1 MPTQLLP
8 NRHLEG
14 LREAMLAFV
23 RYGDRA
29 GLDARVPTCP
39 GWSLRELIAHQ
50 GMVHRWATAN
60 LRGERTDPDTLE
72 RAGLTDPDPLEWLAD
87 GAIDLV
93 TAWTQAPADVAT
105 VVFLNDAP
113 GPKQF
118 WARRQCHETTIHAVD
133 ALAAS
138 LGRPPKAEEVWVD
151 AELAAD
157 GIDELLCGFLT
168 RSKSRLRSDEPGV
181 LVVAPDDRE
190 EWWEVSLSPQPAVSS
205 RRTDLAPADADWVL
219 TGPAVDLYLRLWN
232 RGADAVDVAGWAER
246 APVTWA

>member
-1 MPTQLLP
+1 MPTQLTAT
-8 NRHLEG
+8 RHLDG

-29 GLDARVPTCP
+29 GLSAPVPTCP
-39 GWSLRELIAHQ
+39 GWTVRELAAHQ
-50 GMVHRWATAN
+50 SMVHRWAAAD
-60 LRGERTDPDTLE
+60 LRGSSADPEALE
-72 RAGLTDPDPLEWLAD
+72 RAGLADPDPLEWLAD
-87 GAIDLV
+87 GAIELV
-93 TAWTQAPADVAT
+93 ASWTRAPVDVST
-105 VVFLNDAP
+105 VVFLKDAP

-138 LGRPPKAEEVWVD
+138 LGRPPHADEIWVD

-168 RSKSRLRSDEPGV
+168 RSRSRLRTDPPGV

-190 EWWEVSLSPQPAVSS
+190 EWWEVRLSPDPAVSG
-205 RRTDLAPADADWVL
+205 RRTGSAPTDADWTL
-219 TGPAVDLYLRLWN
+219 TGPAVELYLRLWN
-232 RGADAVDVAGWAER
+232 RGADAVGVADWAER
-246 APVTWA
+246 ARVTW

>member
-1 MPTQLLP
+1 MP

-29 GLDARVPTCP
+29 GLSARVPTCP
-39 GWSLRELIAHQ
+39 DWSLRELIAHQ

-60 LRGERTDPDTLE
+60 LRGDSADPDTLE
-72 RAGLTDPDPLEWLAD
+72 RAGLSDPDPLEWLAD

-93 TAWTQAPADVAT
+93 TTWTHAPADVST

-138 LGRPPKAEEVWVD
+138 LGRPPKADEVWVD

-168 RSKSRLRSDEPGV
+168 RSRSRLRTDEPRV
-181 LVVAPDDRE
+181 LVVAPEDRD
-190 EWWEVSLSPQPAVSS
+190 EWWEVRLSPQPPVSS
-205 RRTDLAPADADWVL
+205 RRTDATPADADWVL
-219 TGPAVDLYLRLWN
+219 TGPAVELYLRLWN
-232 RGADAVDVAGWAER
+232 RGADGVDIAGWTER
-246 APVTWA
+246 APVKWA